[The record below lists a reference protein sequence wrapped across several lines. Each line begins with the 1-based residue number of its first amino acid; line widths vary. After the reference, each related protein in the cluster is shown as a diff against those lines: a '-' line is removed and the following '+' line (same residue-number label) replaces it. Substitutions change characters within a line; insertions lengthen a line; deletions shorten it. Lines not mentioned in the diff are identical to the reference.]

1 MAKEGIFVP
10 CCGCWWAVLCLL
22 IWFGL
27 YGGGGVVK
35 VTDSVSFMAATGCDV
50 EVAFETFS
58 FEIYRWREHIMH
70 ISAVSLMLL
79 AK

>member
-1 MAKEGIFVP
+1 M
-10 CCGCWWAVLCLL
+10 
-22 IWFGL
+22 
-27 YGGGGVVK
+27 K